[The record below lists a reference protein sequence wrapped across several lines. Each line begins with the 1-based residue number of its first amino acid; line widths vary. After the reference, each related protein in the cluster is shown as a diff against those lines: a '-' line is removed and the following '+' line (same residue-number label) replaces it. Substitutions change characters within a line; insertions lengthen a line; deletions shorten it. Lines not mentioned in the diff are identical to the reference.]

1 MPEFLEI
8 ATLKYYT
15 MRVLLVEDETAI
27 ANFIAEGL
35 EEEGFA
41 VDVAHN
47 GKDGLRLALDN
58 LKEYDLILLDWM
70 LPGVSGIE
78 ICRAIRKE
86 NQALPVM
93 FLTAK
98 DTVDDVVF
106 GLETGANDYLR
117 KPFAFEELLARMRV
131 LLRNHAGDQ
140 LVFRYA
146 DIELNVDTH
155 RVTKA
160 GNPVELTQKE
170 FALLE
175 LLLRNKGKVCRRT
188 RIIEKVWDIHF
199 DHDTSVIDV
208 YINFLRKKLDT
219 PDRPSFIQTLR
230 GIGYR
235 VNDDA

>member
-1 MPEFLEI
+1 
-8 ATLKYYT
+8 
-15 MRVLLVEDETAI
+15 MRILLVEDEISI

-47 GKDGLRLALDN
+47 GKEGLQLALDN
-58 LKEYDLILLDWM
+58 LSEYDLILLDWM
-70 LPGVSGIE
+70 LPGMSGIE

-86 NQALPVM
+86 NKTVPVI

-131 LLRNHAGDQ
+131 LLRNNEGEQ
-140 LVFRYA
+140 NIFRYA
-146 DIELNVDTH
+146 DIELDVATY
-155 RVTKA
+155 RVTNK
-160 GNPVELTQKE
+160 GQTVELTQKE

-175 LLLRNKGKVCRRT
+175 LLLRNKGKACRRT
-188 RIIEKVWDIHF
+188 RIIEKVWDINF
-199 DHDTSVIDV
+199 EHDTSVIDV

-219 PDRPSFIQTLR
+219 PGQPSFIQTLR

>member
-1 MPEFLEI
+1 
-8 ATLKYYT
+8 
-15 MRVLLVEDETAI
+15 MRILLVEDETAI

-41 VDVAHN
+41 VDVAYN
-47 GKDGLRLALDN
+47 GKEGQRLALDN
-58 LKEYDLILLDWM
+58 LTEYDLILLDWM
-70 LPGVSGIE
+70 LPGLSGIE

-86 NQALPVM
+86 NQSVPVI

-131 LLRNHAGDQ
+131 LLRSAKGEQN
-140 LVFRYA
+140 VFRSA
-146 DIELNVDTH
+146 DIELDIDTH

-160 GNPVELTQKE
+160 GKPVELTQKE

-219 PDRPSFIQTLR
+219 PGQASFIQTLR
-230 GIGYR
+230 GVGYR
-235 VNDDA
+235 VDDDT

>member
-1 MPEFLEI
+1 
-8 ATLKYYT
+8 

-47 GKDGLRLALDN
+47 GKEGMRLALDN
-58 LKEYDLILLDWM
+58 LEEYDILLLDWM
-70 LPGVSGIE
+70 LPGASGIE
-78 ICRAIRKE
+78 ICRAVRKE
-86 NQALPVM
+86 NTTVPVI

-131 LLRNHAGDQ
+131 LLRSSKGEQNT
-140 LVFRYA
+140 FRCA
-146 DIELNVDTH
+146 DIELDVETH
-155 RVTKA
+155 RVSKA
-160 GNPVELTQKE
+160 GKPVDLTQKE

-199 DHDTSVIDV
+199 EHDTSVIDV

-219 PDRPSFIQTLR
+219 PGKPSFIQTLR
-230 GIGYR
+230 GVGYR

>member
-1 MPEFLEI
+1 
-8 ATLKYYT
+8 
-15 MRVLLVEDETAI
+15 MRVLLIEDETAI

-47 GKDGLRLALDN
+47 GKQGLQLALEN
-58 LKEYDLILLDWM
+58 LSEYDLILLDWM
-70 LPGVSGIE
+70 LPGASGIE

-86 NQALPVM
+86 NQAVPVI

-131 LLRNHAGDQ
+131 LLRRSTGEQN
-140 LVFRYA
+140 VFRYA
-146 DIELNVDTH
+146 DIELDVATH
-155 RVTKA
+155 RVTRA
-160 GNPVELTQKE
+160 GNQVELTPKE

-175 LLLRNKGKVCRRT
+175 LLLRNKGKACRRT
-188 RIIEKVWDIHF
+188 RIIEKVWDINF

-208 YINFLRKKLDT
+208 YINALRKKLDT
-219 PDRPSFIQTLR
+219 PDRPSFVQTLR

-235 VNDDA
+235 VNDNA

>member
-1 MPEFLEI
+1 MLDSNI
-8 ATLKYYT
+8 AHQSHLR
-15 MRVLLVEDETAI
+15 MRILLVEDETSI

-35 EEEGFA
+35 EEECFA

-47 GKDGLRLALDN
+47 GKEGLRMALDN
-58 LKEYDLILLDWM
+58 LKEYDLVLLDWM

-86 NQALPVM
+86 SQTLPVI

-131 LLRNHAGDQ
+131 LLRSAGGEQ
-140 LVFRYA
+140 NIFRYA
-146 DIELNVDTH
+146 DIELNLETH

-160 GNPVELTQKE
+160 GKPVELTQKE

-175 LLLRNKGKVCRRT
+175 LLLRNKGKVSRRT
-188 RIIEKVWDIHF
+188 RIIEKIWDIHF

-219 PDRPSFIQTLR
+219 PGQPSFIQTLR
-230 GIGYR
+230 GVGYR
-235 VNDDA
+235 VNDDE

>member
-1 MPEFLEI
+1 
-8 ATLKYYT
+8 

-27 ANFIAEGL
+27 ASFIAEGL

-47 GKDGLRLALDN
+47 GKSGLRLALDN
-58 LKEYDLILLDWM
+58 LPEYDLILLDWM
-70 LPGVSGIE
+70 LPGMSGIE

-86 NQALPVM
+86 SKTVPVI

-131 LLRNHAGDQ
+131 LLRSATGEQNT
-140 LVFRYA
+140 FRYA
-146 DIELNVDTH
+146 DIELDIETH

-160 GNPVELTQKE
+160 GIPVELTQKE

-175 LLLRNKGKVCRRT
+175 LLLRNKGKACRRT
-188 RIIEKVWDIHF
+188 RIIEKVWDINF

-219 PDRPSFIQTLR
+219 PGQPSFIQTLR
-230 GIGYR
+230 GVGYR

>member
-1 MPEFLEI
+1 
-8 ATLKYYT
+8 

-58 LKEYDLILLDWM
+58 LEEYDLVLLDWM
-70 LPGVSGIE
+70 LPGISGIE

-86 NQALPVM
+86 NKELGVI

-131 LLRNHAGDQ
+131 LLRSAKGEQNS
-140 LVFRYA
+140 FRFA
-146 DIELNVDTH
+146 DIELNLDTH

-160 GNPVELTQKE
+160 GNTVELTQKE

-175 LLLRNKGKVCRRT
+175 LLLREKGKVCRRT
-188 RIIEKVWDIHF
+188 RIIEKVWDVNF
-199 DHDTSVIDV
+199 ERDTSVIDV
-208 YINFLRKKLDT
+208 YINFLRKKLDS
-219 PDRPSFIQTLR
+219 PGAPSFIQTIR
-230 GIGYR
+230 GVGYR